1 MPHPQIYF
9 FSLKGNGIL
18 SLGFLGFCSSLSVVD
33 TVCCFLVSSIKSE
46 VILICLPLFVMYSCC
61 LKGGPVSSGSLELGD
76 FFCLHQDMPRCVF
89 MAINSA
95 FYFGCSLNCPDW
107 SVSSFQRKFL
117 LLTVSFSHLF
127 IFSLGNS
134 FYCGLGVLD
143 KPSEACVF
151 SLMITLILYLCSVFW
166 Y

>member
-1 MPHPQIYF
+1 MKFSQLEFIDAVLGKPHPQIYF

-76 FFCLHQDMPRCVF
+76 FF
-89 MAINSA
+89 
-95 FYFGCSLNCPDW
+95 
-107 SVSSFQRKFL
+107 VSTR
-117 LLTVSFSHLF
+117 T
-127 IFSLGNS
+127 
-134 FYCGLGVLD
+134 CLGVCLW
-143 KPSEACVF
+143 P
-151 SLMITLILYLCSVFW
+151 
-166 Y
+166 